1 MSSND
6 NWLGY
11 LVSVF
16 IDETLTQSIECCP
29 GCHDQKNSAVLHSHH
44 HSGLLEKLVLFHPLV
59 RETILS
65 KIKMLVK
72 DYVERFPDATLYDEA
87 DQKVLRT
94 FGRDFLMQSTPT
106 VIYYTHYLTSEVDEL
121 IHSTPKTHIKP
132 MTLKRAATKMKKLKE
147 QQKKKPKSSK
157 VNEKS
162 AIN

>member
-1 MSSND
+1 MSSHD

-29 GCHDQKNSAVLHSHH
+29 GCHDQKNSPLLHSHQ

-59 RETILS
+59 RETMLS
-65 KIKMLVK
+65 KIKMLVE
-72 DYVERFPDATLYDEA
+72 DYVDRFPDATLYDEA

-106 VIYYTHYLTSEVDEL
+106 VIYYTHYLTSEVDDL

-147 QQKKKPKSSK
+147 QQKKKPKSSE

-162 AIN
+162 AI

>member
-1 MSSND
+1 MSSHD

-11 LVSVF
+11 LVSVS

-29 GCHDQKNSAVLHSHH
+29 GCHDQKNSPLLHSHH

-59 RETILS
+59 RKTMLS
-65 KIKMLVK
+65 KIKMLVE
-72 DYVERFPDATLYDEA
+72 DYVELFPDATLYDEA

-106 VIYYTHYLTSEVDEL
+106 VIYYTHYLTSEVDDL

-147 QQKKKPKSSK
+147 QQKKKPKSSE

-162 AIN
+162 AI